1 MHYKIKCD
9 TCFICCRIQRVLA
22 MIKSYMSI
30 KVSHAE
36 DCTLCV
42 IINFTDHSI
51 ICEKTNIPV
60 NSKQELEHL
69 DKLINVH

>member
-1 MHYKIKCD
+1 
-9 TCFICCRIQRVLA
+9 

-60 NSKQELEHL
+60 NSKQELDHL
-69 DKLINVH
+69 EKLINVH